1 MAYDPQDD
9 GFHEIQLSGKQLVF
23 LFMATTVVSIVIF
36 LCGVLVGRGV
46 PRNTEAAG
54 MGEEAELQAGGPDSS
69 SAEGQSG
76 AIADTS
82 IPSPAE
88 TQPTSE
94 QGLSYPD
101 RLADPQPPAEQL
113 APRAEAKAALP
124 EEAAPEKP
132 APEEPTPEKPAPE
145 KPAPAE
151 RAASKPA
158 DRPPSADAEEKAAT
172 KAPEDAPS
180 PSTPATL
187 AESAAEKSKKP
198 APTTSSAES
207 GSGNWTVQVAAL
219 SKRDEAEAVA
229 KRLQSKGYLAFLVGP
244 SGGGAKMYR
253 VRVGNYK
260 DRADAERVMRRLAQE
275 ERLKPWITR

>member
-46 PRNTEAAG
+46 PRETEVSGMAADAGLQSAGDSGSPAAG
-54 MGEEAELQAGGPDSS
+54 QGGAAAG
-69 SAEGQSG
+69 
-76 AIADTS
+76 TS

-94 QGLSYPD
+94 EGLSYPE
-101 RLADPQPPAEQL
+101 RLADPQPPAEQVT
-113 APRAEAKAALP
+113 PGTEAKPEVSEEPAA
-124 EEAAPEKP
+124 EEPALKEPAAADKAAPEP
-132 APEEPTPEKPAPE
+132 SDA
-145 KPAPAE
+145 
-151 RAASKPA
+151 
-158 DRPPSADAEEKAAT
+158 RPSGKGDEKAVSEPSEETA
-172 KAPEDAPS
+172 S

-187 AESAAEKSKKP
+187 AKSAAEEPSKP
-198 APTTSSAES
+198 AAAESSAES
-207 GSGNWTVQVAAL
+207 GSGSWTVQVAAL

-244 SGGGAKMYR
+244 SGGGSTMYR

-260 DRADAERVMRRLAQE
+260 DRAEAERVMRRLAQE

>member
-46 PRNTEAAG
+46 PRETEASGMAADAEVQAAG
-54 MGEEAELQAGGPDSS
+54 EPGS
-69 SAEGQSG
+69 SG
-76 AIADTS
+76 AGQGGAMGGTS

-94 QGLSYPD
+94 QGLSYPE
-101 RLADPQPPAEQL
+101 RLADPQPGAEQL
-113 APRAEAKAALP
+113 EPRAEAKPVVP
-124 EEAAPEKP
+124 EPP
-132 APEEPTPEKPAPE
+132 AK
-145 KPAPAE
+145 KPAPADKPASE
-151 RAASKPA
+151 RADARS
-158 DRPPSADAEEKAAT
+158 SADADENEASASEE
-172 KAPEDAPS
+172 APS

-187 AESAAEKSKKP
+187 AESAAEKSSKP
-198 APTTSSAES
+198 AATNSAES

-244 SGGGAKMYR
+244 SGGGATMYR

-260 DRADAERVMRRLAQE
+260 DRAEAERVMRRLAQE

>member
-46 PRNTEAAG
+46 PRETEASG
-54 MGEEAELQAGGPDSS
+54 MAADAEAQAGEPGS
-69 SAEGQSG
+69 SG
-76 AIADTS
+76 AGQRGATADTS

-94 QGLSYPD
+94 QGLSYPE
-101 RLADPQPPAEQL
+101 RLADPQPRAEQL
-113 APRAEAKAALP
+113 EPRAEAKPAV
-124 EEAAPEKP
+124 PEKP
-132 APEEPTPEKPAPE
+132 AAKEPAPAAKPAPD
-145 KPAPAE
+145 
-151 RAASKPA
+151 PA
-158 DRPPSADAEEKAAT
+158 DARSSADADEKVASASEE
-172 KAPEDAPS
+172 APS
-180 PSTPATL
+180 PSTPASL
-187 AESAAEKSKKP
+187 AESATEKSSKP
-198 APTTSSAES
+198 AATKSAES

-219 SKRDEAEAVA
+219 SKRDEAEAIA

-260 DRADAERVMRRLAQE
+260 DRAEAERVMRRLAQE